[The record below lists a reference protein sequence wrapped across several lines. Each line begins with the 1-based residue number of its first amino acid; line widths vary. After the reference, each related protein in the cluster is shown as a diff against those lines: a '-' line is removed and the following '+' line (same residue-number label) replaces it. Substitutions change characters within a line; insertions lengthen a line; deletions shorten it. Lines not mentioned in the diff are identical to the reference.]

1 MNLPEKIER
10 VVREWP
16 QWSPAER
23 GRMDA
28 IVAEVIDHCKSGTGN
43 GFIRSWVNRVLVP
56 RIPGM
61 VAR

>member
-1 MNLPEKIER
+1 
-10 VVREWP
+10 
-16 QWSPAER
+16 
-23 GRMDA
+23 MDA